1 MYTHKVLYISKLAL
15 VLVLVYVIA
24 KTAVPFG
31 NTDKVPA
38 PASAH
43 AKTKQLPIETRLP
56 NLSLDD
62 YAKIAE
68 SDLFGTSSQITGSG
82 KLTLTP
88 DSVRHSVS
96 EELNLVLIGTVSGSV
111 SVARAVIKNLK
122 TNLSGLYKTGQVVG
136 NARIDSIEA
145 NAVILFRNGK
155 TERLPITSWVSKNK
169 VSNKT
174 VASIT
179 TNNPKRNVLRK
190 DPTRAKTTVG
200 IRSKIS
206 RVEEILAKTVIRP
219 HVVDGQTEGL
229 EISGLENLNFANRFG
244 LKNGDVIR
252 SVNGHRLTSKQKAYQ
267 VFKKARTRKTV
278 SFELLRNNKYKNIS
292 FALR

>member
-1 MYTHKVLYISKLAL
+1 MYTRKVLSISKLAL
-15 VLVLVYVIA
+15 VLVLIYVIA

-38 PASAH
+38 PASAQDK
-43 AKTKQLPIETRLP
+43 ARELPIETRSP
-56 NLSLDD
+56 DLSLDD

-68 SDLFGTSSQITGSG
+68 RNLFGTSSQITGSG
-82 KLTLTP
+82 EWSLTP
-88 DSVRHSVS
+88 DSVRRSVS
-96 EELNLVLIGTVSGSV
+96 EELDLALIGTVSGST
-111 SVARAVIKNLK
+111 SVARAVIKDLK

-136 NARIDSIEA
+136 DARIDGIEA
-145 NAVILFRNGK
+145 NAVILFHNGK

-169 VSNKT
+169 VNNKS
-174 VASIT
+174 VASVT

-190 DPTRAKTTVG
+190 DPARAKTTAG
-200 IRSKIS
+200 IRSKIG
-206 RVEEILAKTVIRP
+206 RVEEVLTKTVIRP

-229 EISGLENLNFANRFG
+229 EITGLENLNFANKFG

-252 SVNGHRLTSKQKAYQ
+252 TVNGHRLTSKQKAYQ
-267 VFKKARTRKTV
+267 VFKKARTQKSVT
-278 SFELLRNNKYKNIS
+278 FELLRNNKYKNIS